1 MMIKKDII
9 HSISEKLDFPQ
20 ANVKKIVQAT
30 LDAIVETLVEGG
42 RIELR
47 NFGVF
52 EIKQRQARKAINPRT
67 GESVKVP
74 ARRVVVFKPGK
85 SVEKQVAAPGK
96 SKKKTQKRQAAHET
110 TPSRQ

>member
-1 MMIKKDII
+1 MTTKKDIVLA
-9 HSISEKLDFPQ
+9 ISEKLDFPQ
-20 ANVKKIVQAT
+20 IHTKEIVQEA
-30 LDAIVETLVEGG
+30 LEAIIETLANGG

-52 EIKQRQARKAINPRT
+52 EVKQRQARKARNPRT

-85 SVEKQVAAPGK
+85 TMEKRVAAPGK
-96 SKKKTQKRQAAHET
+96 GKKKK
-110 TPSRQ
+110 

>member
-1 MMIKKDII
+1 MTITKKDLA
-9 HSISEKLDFPQ
+9 HAVAQKLEFPKNHTL
-20 ANVKKIVQAT
+20 AAVQEA
-30 LDAIVETLVEGG
+30 LDTIVELLVSGE

-52 EIKQRQARKAINPRT
+52 EVKLRQARDGRNPKT

-85 SVEKQVAAPGK
+85 EMENRVAASGK
-96 SKKKTQKRQAAHET
+96 AKKK
-110 TPSRQ
+110 